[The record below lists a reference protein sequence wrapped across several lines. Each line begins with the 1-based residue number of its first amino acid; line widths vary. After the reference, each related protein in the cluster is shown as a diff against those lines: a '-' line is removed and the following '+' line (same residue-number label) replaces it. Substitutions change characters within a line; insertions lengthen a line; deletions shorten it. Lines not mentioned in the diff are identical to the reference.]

1 MSEEIEAWAV
11 RLAEA
16 VTPDEAVLAPDFAAA
31 FVAGGADRADLFRT
45 SGAVPGAFDTGG
57 VLAVFP
63 FVLSAAMAAAPAIEA
78 FFSSGVTSV
87 PGMVK
92 DVIGLWDRY
101 RHREVTQAKEIPLG
115 SEPPYQAL
123 DRMFDV
129 IEAELGRAGME
140 PDQRDLLTYRIVR
153 HLLDD
158 LNGTREFIDAAAK
171 APGR

>member
-16 VTPDEAVLAPDFAAA
+16 VTPDEAVLAPDIADA
-31 FVAGGADRADLFRT
+31 FVAGGEDRADLFRT
-45 SGAVPGAFDTGG
+45 SGAVATGFDTNG

-63 FVLSAAMAAAPAIEA
+63 FVLSAAMAAGPAVEA
-78 FFSSGVTSV
+78 FLASGVTSV

-92 DVIGLWDRY
+92 DVIELWDRY
-101 RHREVTQAKEIPLG
+101 RHRTVEQAKEIPLG

-123 DRMFDV
+123 DRAFTV
-129 IEAELGRAGME
+129 IEAELGKAGIE
-140 PDQRDLLTYRIVR
+140 PDRRELLTYRIVR
-153 HLLDD
+153 HLIDD
-158 LNGTREFIDAAAK
+158 VDGTREFLDAVAK